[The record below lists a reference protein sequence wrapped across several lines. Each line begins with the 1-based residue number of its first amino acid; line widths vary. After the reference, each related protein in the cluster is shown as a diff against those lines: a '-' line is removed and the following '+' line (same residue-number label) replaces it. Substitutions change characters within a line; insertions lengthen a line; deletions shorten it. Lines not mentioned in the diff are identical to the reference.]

1 MNDLLGVL
9 RAQGAWAIALAI
21 GLPLALIAITEL
33 GFALARRAHPAT
45 VWVRR
50 VRTWVLPAVAAVL
63 YLRAVLAWPSDDV
76 WVRMAETATWV
87 VLVIVALGAANA
99 VLFDA
104 AAVGSWQRRVPRL
117 LRDLVR
123 ILLVVVAAALA
134 YSFIWDREIQ
144 GALAALG
151 VTSIVVGLALQEP
164 LGNLFSGL
172 MLLMERP
179 FEIGDSIEVG
189 GVAGTVKEINWRSAH
204 IEALGGMIQ
213 VVPNSTLNKETIS
226 NYSRPLPIRMEMLEL
241 AFSADDPPNQVRRAL
256 LDVAR
261 TTTGVI
267 QSPKPIA
274 ATIGYGNNSVNYR
287 LIWRVAEDDR
297 WSVRNDLIT
306 RIWYMTRRH
315 GLTMPYPVGVNIQH
329 VTEAPFQKPAPLPE
343 DTLARI
349 PHLPKLPAVE
359 NGGVRAL
366 SFGKGEVV
374 FDEGQQQCR
383 CSSCGRP
390 MWPRS
395 RRWAPASSSARPAS
409 TACTPPTRGRL
420 PSKTP
425 RCCCCGPTPSGSCSR
440 PAPHWPATPDV
451 CSTSGAGRCSR
462 RGARCGGIEPSVR
475 LADRFRAHPVQRRFA
490 ARLPEQHAVTL
501 VARSRRRPDL
511 KGGPGDAGALQEHH
525 RGLGLVERCAK
536 RLGAAAGERDRPPEG
551 DRRFEC
557 GGRAREGLEL
567 VDAAIGHQRQE
578 QVPVLDHIRADGRP
592 VLDDAIVHRLRRA
605 GRAGERQRAEC
616 KLARR
621 RGYPG
626 PAAAIAVDAGGER
639 AVAAKA
645 ERVFRSIVRRYDGVV
660 PALEPH
666 QLPGR
671 SGERRRRRLPDC
683 RAGECRER
691 SQ

>member
-1 MNDLLGVL
+1 MNDMLGVL

-21 GLPLALIAITEL
+21 GLPLALIVITEL

-226 NYSRPLPIRMEMLEL
+226 NYSRPLPIRMETLEL

-261 TTTGVI
+261 TTPGVI

-297 WSVRNDLIT
+297 WTVRNDLIT

-315 GLTMPYPVGVNIQH
+315 GLTLPYPVGVNIQH
-329 VTEAPFQKPAPLPE
+329 VTEAPFQKPAQPPE

-359 NGGVRAL
+359 SGGVRAL

-374 FDEGQQQCR
+374 FDEGQQLDGVYLLVKGAVSMQLVR
-383 CSSCGRP
+383 Q
-390 MWPRS
+390 
-395 RRWAPASSSARPAS
+395 A
-409 TACTPPTRGRL
+409 
-420 PSKTP
+420 
-425 RCCCCGPTPSGSCSR
+425 
-440 PAPHWPATPDV
+440 DV
-451 CSTSGAGRCSR
+451 AEVAAVGAGQFF
-462 RGARCGGIEPSVR
+462 GEAGIHGTHS
-475 LADRFRAHPVQRRFA
+475 ADA
-490 ARLPEQHAVTL
+490 
-501 VARSRRRPDL
+501 
-511 KGGPGDAGALQEHH
+511 
-525 RGLGLVERCAK
+525 
-536 RLGAAAGERDRPPEG
+536 
-551 DRRFEC
+551 
-557 GGRAREGLEL
+557 
-567 VDAAIGHQRQE
+567 
-578 QVPVLDHIRADGRP
+578 
-592 VLDDAIVHRLRRA
+592 
-605 GRAGERQRAEC
+605 
-616 KLARR
+616 
-621 RGYPG
+621 
-626 PAAAIAVDAGGER
+626 R
-639 AVAAKA
+639 AVAVEDTEVLLLRPDTIRQLFEASPTLA
-645 ERVFRSIVRRYDGVV
+645 RDTGRVLDVRRRAMQSARS
-660 PALEPH
+660 AL
-666 QLPGR
+666 
-671 SGERRRRRLPDC
+671 RRH
-683 RAGECRER
+683 
-691 SQ
+691 